1 MKKVE
6 QVNNLFHT
14 LSEEI
19 DHVMTNETGMSQ
31 SRQPL
36 TRRAMLRAS
45 LTTMA
50 GCALG
55 GRRLFAVAP
64 KPYFPRG
71 KEWETRAPKDAG
83 MDAAAIDDAIKYA
96 AEHNST
102 GLVIVRGGRL
112 VTEQYW
118 QNWTPETAQPIF
130 SASKSITATLVGMA
144 IEEGK
149 MKGVEQSA
157 SAFVPQWKGTP
168 KEAITIRHILTM
180 TSGIK
185 VGAVRAT
192 AEVDAFEE
200 TAGLPL
206 EHNPGTHW
214 AYNTP
219 VYRMLFRMLE
229 MATGENINSYT
240 RRKFAPLA
248 WQNSSWDCGAAPNNK
263 TNCTWYRSSLRDM
276 AKFGLL
282 ILRHGQWEDKQ
293 LISAS
298 FVKESTSASQK
309 LNEAYGYLWW
319 LNGKASF
326 KLAGGRAVEGMMWPD
341 CPPDAIGALGAQ
353 DKKIYVVP
361 GLDLVVARHGGAAG
375 VARNVAEEGGG
386 RTSFDNELLG
396 RICRAAKR

>member
-1 MKKVE
+1 
-6 QVNNLFHT
+6 
-14 LSEEI
+14 
-19 DHVMTNETGMSQ
+19 MTNETVTTQ
-31 SRQPL
+31 PRQRL

-45 LTTMA
+45 LTTTV

-55 GRRLFAVAP
+55 GQRLFAIAP

-157 SAFVPQWKGTP
+157 SAFVPQWKGMP
-168 KEAITIRHILTM
+168 KEAITIRHMLAM

-185 VGAVRAT
+185 VGAVRAVAT
-192 AEVDAFEE
+192 VDAFEE
-200 TAGLPL
+200 TAALPL
-206 EHNPGTHW
+206 EHKPGTHW

-219 VYRMLFRMLE
+219 VYRMLLRMLE
-229 MATGENINSYT
+229 HATGESINAYT

-248 WQNSSWDCGAAPNNK
+248 WQQTSWDCTPAPADK
-263 TNCTWYRSSLRDM
+263 TNCQWCRSCVRDM

-282 ILRHGQWEDKQ
+282 ILRNGQWDGKQ
-293 LISAS
+293 LISAKY
-298 FVKESTSASQK
+298 VKESTRPSQK

-319 LNGKASF
+319 LNGGPSF
-326 KLAGGRAVEGMMWPD
+326 KLPNGRAVEGMMWPD

-361 GLDLVVARHGGAAG
+361 SLDLVVARHGGAAG
-375 VARNVAEEGGG
+375 VARTPGEEGGG

-396 RICRAAKR
+396 RICRAVKR